1 MKVGRDAD
9 GGGGSFNRGSEKPFF
24 FLGAQKV
31 ADLPGRTPFCDGSK
45 EEEVEGEG
53 RNGRGRRGRRR
64 WRENIYLSL
73 NEGDNDGKGIFGRGK
88 L

>member
-1 MKVGRDAD
+1 MIPPPAVRAWEPANEGGTGRDAD

-45 EEEVEGEG
+45 EEEGEWAEEVEEGEH
-53 RNGRGRRGRRR
+53 
-64 WRENIYLSL
+64 LSL
-73 NEGDNDGKGIFGRGK
+73 FQ
-88 L
+88 